1 MARHGTPTPGQAILE
16 GIEWLKMD
24 KAEFGRRLGV
34 TPEVLEGLIAGTQTI
49 TTEIAAALESVTGSP
64 AAYWKMLE
72 RKSRRASAEA
82 QPSENV

>member
-24 KAEFGRRLGV
+24 KTEFARRIGV
-34 TPEVLEGLIAGTQTI
+34 SQDVLESLIAGTASI
-49 TTEIAAALESVTGSP
+49 TNELAASLESVTGSP

-72 RKSRRASAEA
+72 RKARQASAA
-82 QPSENV
+82 TSENA